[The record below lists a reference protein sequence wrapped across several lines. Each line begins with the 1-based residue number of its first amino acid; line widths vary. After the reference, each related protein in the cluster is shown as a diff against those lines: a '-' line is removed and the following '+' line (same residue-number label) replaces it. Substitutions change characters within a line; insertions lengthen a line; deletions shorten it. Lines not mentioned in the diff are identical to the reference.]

1 MPKIVFED
9 KSDIESDEVV
19 KEFVRR
25 DALITAGGFPVNLV
39 TLAVPMGDE
48 PQVPRVP
55 STSYSSTSDATIV
68 KLRKEIRDKA
78 NDRERK
84 LREAYELNDFDP
96 TAMDTVDG

>member
-1 MPKIVFED
+1 MAATVPQD
-9 KSDIESDEVV
+9 
-19 KEFVRR
+19 R
-25 DALITAGGFPVNLV
+25 DDVLHHL
-39 TLAVPMGDE
+39 
-48 PQVPRVP
+48 R
-55 STSYSSTSDATIV
+55 DATIV

>member
-9 KSDIESDEVV
+9 KSDIESTEVV
-19 KEFVRR
+19 EEFERR

-39 TLAVPMGDE
+39 TLAVPMGDK

-84 LREAYELNDFDP
+84 LREAYKRNGFDP
-96 TAMDTVDG
+96 SAMNTV